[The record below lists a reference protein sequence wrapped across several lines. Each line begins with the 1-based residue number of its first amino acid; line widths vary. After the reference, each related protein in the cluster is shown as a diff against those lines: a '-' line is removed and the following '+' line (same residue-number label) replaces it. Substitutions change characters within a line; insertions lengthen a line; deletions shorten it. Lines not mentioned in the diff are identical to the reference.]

1 VLLAEVRRT
10 GIAVADG
17 HVDTQSLSVAAPI
30 YGPDDT
36 VVAGLSIV
44 VPAVGQGQ
52 LFAPAVR
59 SAARGISRA
68 LGAPRAIIR
77 PSAAV
82 LGSAPAATR

>member
-1 VLLAEVRRT
+1 
-10 GIAVADG
+10 
-17 HVDTQSLSVAAPI
+17 VAAPI